1 MSNRGKLFVVATP
14 IGNLQDIS
22 FRAVETLKKV
32 NCIFAE
38 DTRTS
43 KKLINHYDIDTKLYS
58 YHDHSSEK
66 EIARL
71 LDILKD
77 HKDVALISDAGT
89 PTISDPGYS
98 LIRQCINEGIDIIPI
113 PGASALTAA
122 ISASGLPSDAFAFI
136 GFLPTKKGRK
146 KKISSLENLD
156 MTIVLFE
163 SPHRLIKT
171 LNQLKEALG
180 ERPIV
185 VARELTK
192 LYEEIIRGNFSSAI
206 EFFEAKKI
214 KGEIVIMI
222 GKNDDRINF

>member
-98 LIRQCINEGIDIIPI
+98 LIRQCINEGIDVIPI

-122 ISASGLPSDAFAFI
+122 ISASGLPSDAFTFI

-180 ERPIV
+180 DRPIV

>member
-98 LIRQCINEGIDIIPI
+98 LIRQCINEGIDVIPI

>member
-71 LDILKD
+71 LDFLKD
-77 HKDVALISDAGT
+77 NKDVALISDAGT

-98 LIRQCINEGIDIIPI
+98 LIRQCINEGIDVIPI

-122 ISASGLPSDAFAFI
+122 ISASGLPSDAFTFI

>member
-1 MSNRGKLFVVATP
+1 MSNKGKLFVVATP
-14 IGNLQDIS
+14 IGNLQDFT
-22 FRAVETLKKV
+22 FRAVETLNSV
-32 NCIFAE
+32 HCIFAE

-77 HKDVALISDAGT
+77 QKDVALISDAGT

-98 LIRQCINEGIDIIPI
+98 LIRECISEGIDIVPI

-122 ISASGLPSDAFAFI
+122 ISASGLPSDAFTFI
-136 GFLPTKKGRK
+136 GFLPTKKGRQ
-146 KKISSLENLD
+146 KKISSLEKLD
-156 MTIVLFE
+156 TTLVLFE
-163 SPHRLIKT
+163 SPHRLLKT
-171 LNQLKEALG
+171 LNQLKEVLG

-192 LYEEIIRGNFSSAI
+192 LYEEIIRGNFESAI
-206 EFFEAKKI
+206 KYFEAKKL
-214 KGEIVIMI
+214 KV
-222 GKNDDRINF
+222 K

>member
-77 HKDVALISDAGT
+77 YKDVALISDAGT

-98 LIRQCINEGIDIIPI
+98 LIRQCINEGIEVIPI

-122 ISASGLPSDAFAFI
+122 ISASGLPSDAFTFI